1 MIIEKQINIIIEKIK
16 IQLKVKNDVE
26 LAEKLYISQNT
37 ISTWRARNSI
47 EAIKKICVKNKIYNE
62 IFNENEEK
70 IIEEQIEELKNL
82 MKHEEIIIFLKEK
95 IMTEI
100 IKKFEIKEK
109 NIFIKFLNAQG
120 PTRNTLFLYYICQL
134 TLKNLEKNISN
145 YQGFLIKMVEKFP
158 TKNILI
164 NQPIF
169 TNVIKKEFVE
179 IIKNELTKDECSLF
193 VNNCDLIIK
202 KIEENMP
209 VYVVAAHKNK
219 FKKN

>member
-1 MIIEKQINIIIEKIK
+1 MIIEKQINIIIEEIKIK
-16 IQLKVKNDVE
+16 LKVKNDVE
-26 LAEKLYISQNT
+26 LAQKLNISQNT

-47 EAIKKICVKNKIYNE
+47 EAIKKICIKNKIYNE
-62 IFNENEEK
+62 IFKENEEK

-82 MKHEEIIIFLKEK
+82 IKNEEIIIFLKEK
-95 IMTEI
+95 IITEL

-109 NIFIKFLNAQG
+109 NILIKFLDAQG
-120 PTRNTLFLYYICQL
+120 PARNTLFLYYICQI
-134 TLKNLEKNISN
+134 TNKNLEKNISN
-145 YQGFLIKMVEKFP
+145 YQDFLIKMVEKFP
-158 TKNILI
+158 TKNLKI

-169 TNVIKKEFVE
+169 TKIIKNKFIE

-209 VYVVAAHKNK
+209 VYVVAGHKNK
-219 FKKN
+219 FK